1 MCKTWLFKVKND
13 CFAILKHILLSG
25 IVNIFYRSGLIP
37 VSLISISSENIDK
50 IKVIF

>member
-1 MCKTWLFKVKND
+1 MCKTWLFEVKNNR
-13 CFAILKHILLSG
+13 FAVPKHVLLSG
-25 IVNIFYRSGLIP
+25 VVNIFYRSGLII